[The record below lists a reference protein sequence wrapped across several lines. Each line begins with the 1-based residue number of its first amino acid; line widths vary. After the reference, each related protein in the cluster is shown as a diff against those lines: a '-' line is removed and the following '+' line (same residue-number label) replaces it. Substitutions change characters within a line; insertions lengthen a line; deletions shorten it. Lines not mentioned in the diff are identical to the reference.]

1 MSETPA
7 DFQARVRQQVGG
19 LPRQAQVTFATAC
32 AQRLLPAYELF
43 HLRTGR
49 GDVPAFERAL
59 DTLWRVAA
67 GTERAIAPGEVDYLF
82 SLVPRSRGDDWVK
95 EYVYAHC
102 ALDVAALAGRVSL
115 GVPDAAADA
124 AKEAIDLADF
134 VVLREMPVPGGSVT
148 PEIESKIMEAPLMR
162 LEVEAQARDLD
173 ELSTAVTDPA
183 AVAAEARERARVE
196 GERWR
201 ALLEAHPDDVVDT

>member
-1 MSETPA
+1 MGETPVDA
-7 DFQARVRQQVGG
+7 QARARRQLGG

-43 HLRTGR
+43 HRRTGR

-67 GTERAIAPGEVDYLF
+67 GRERAIAPGEVDYLF

-95 EYVYAHC
+95 EYEYAQR
-102 ALDVAALAGRVSL
+102 ALEAAALAGRASL
-115 GVPDAAADA
+115 GEPDAAAEA
-124 AKEAIDLADF
+124 AEEAIDLADF

-148 PEIESKIMEAPLMR
+148 PETEMKIMEAPLMR

-173 ELSTAVTDPA
+173 ELSTVGADPA
-183 AVAAEARERARVE
+183 AVAAQARERARAD

-201 ALLEAHPDDVVDT
+201 ALLESHPDEVPGA